1 MEMNTENQNRA
12 FFQDTFCEVH
22 ASKSLSERVKNMEK
36 LKKKKPAAT
45 AKWLAAAATM
55 AVVLLAGSNGIT
67 YAMTGSTW
75 VEGMLY
81 RLRLKDVTYEVPLQQ
96 EETSYYSEVINE
108 ADGDATRVRIST
120 GGDGS
125 LKLVDIMTEQ
135 SAHLSVSEE
144 GIWLLDGEVDIDLT
158 AALEENGEVAGSYER
173 NGYTKEYRV
182 WMKGEFPEFQ
192 VVTLYEGMDDAWND
206 FDKETDWKE
215 SAMPTTIP
223 EQ

>member
-22 ASKSLSERVKNMEK
+22 ASQSLLRKVKNMEK
-36 LKKKKPAAT
+36 VKKRKASAT

-55 AVVLLAGSNGIT
+55 AAVLFVGSNGIT

-75 VEGMLY
+75 VETMLY
-81 RLRLKDVTYEVPLQQ
+81 RLNLKDVTYEVPLQQ
-96 EETSYYSEVINE
+96 EGTSYSSEAINE
-108 ADGDATRVRIST
+108 ADGDRTKVRIST
-120 GGDGS
+120 SEDGS
-125 LKLVDIMTEQ
+125 FKFIDIMTEQ

-144 GIWLLDGEVDIDLT
+144 GIWLRDGAVEIDLT
-158 AALEENGEVAGSYER
+158 AVLEENGEVSGSYER

-182 WMKGEFPEFQ
+182 WMQGEVPEFR
-192 VVTLYEGMDDAWND
+192 VVTLYEGMDDPWSG
-206 FDKETDWKE
+206 FDEEPYCQE
-215 SAMPTTIP
+215 SAMPTTVP